1 MDTTTTAPA
10 SPTDQLAPFIAG
22 STFPLAEGEV
32 YAGLSRDPDTG
43 AWHHVVLLPVLPD
56 KDLNWQEA
64 IDWAKSVGGELPTRW
79 ESALLYANCRQTI
92 DLDYWYWTST
102 PYAGAERSAWGQ
114 LFGLGYQLNL
124 HKDYPSRAR
133 AVRRVPV

>member
-1 MDTTTTAPA
+1 MNAA
-10 SPTDQLAPFIAG
+10 HDQLAPFIAG

-43 AWHHVVLLPVLPD
+43 AWHHVVLLPALPD
-56 KDLNWQEA
+56 KDLGWQAA
-64 IDWAKSVGGELPTRW
+64 IDWARSVGGELPTRW

-102 PYAGAERSAWGQ
+102 PFAGDERAAWGQ
-114 LFGLGYQLNL
+114 SFDYGNQSYG
-124 HKDYPSRAR
+124 HKAYTGRPR